1 MLERAAVAPRTHA
14 KGPPRAEHRRFAR
27 GPRLLLPLL
36 RIERGS
42 MATPIHGALPGEF
55 LYDVTGRPRLSKGS
69 WARGPRPRDRGA
81 PAMPASGGAN
91 RHAATTGAMVQ
102 LDAARQPALALLT
115 AGVAQRHV
123 VRAARAGRFLLRVA
137 SATVPNTLSEG
148 CHGRSFLVAGEQLG
162 ARGGASQMP
171 LVVVKRGADFT
182 RTTAT
187 RTELYYPFLS

>member
-1 MLERAAVAPRTHA
+1 
-14 KGPPRAEHRRFAR
+14 
-27 GPRLLLPLL
+27 
-36 RIERGS
+36 
-42 MATPIHGALPGEF
+42 
-55 LYDVTGRPRLSKGS
+55 
-69 WARGPRPRDRGA
+69 
-81 PAMPASGGAN
+81 MPASGGAK

-102 LDAARQPALALLT
+102 LDAACQSALTLLT

-123 VRAARAGRFLLRVA
+123 VRAARAGRFLLRMA

-148 CHGRSFLVAGEQLG
+148 CHGRSFLAAGEQLG

>member
-27 GPRLLLPLL
+27 GPRLLLPFL
-36 RIERGS
+36 RIERVS
-42 MATPIHGALPGEF
+42 TPIHGALPGEF
-55 LYDVTGRPRLSKGS
+55 PCDVTGRRRLLKGS
-69 WARGPRPRDRGA
+69 WARGPRRRDRRRRCRE
-81 PAMPASGGAN
+81 SGGAK

-102 LDAARQPALALLT
+102 LDAARQSALALLT

-123 VRAARAGRFLLRVA
+123 VRAARAGRFLLRMA

-162 ARGGASQMP
+162 ARGAASQMP
-171 LVVVKRGADFT
+171 LVVVSRCADFT